1 MKHWKEPKKSG
12 QTRMVCSIETYDA
25 ASVRIRIKRQTEDEK
40 WIGTKTSQQND
51 RAECDLE

>member
-1 MKHWKEPKKSG
+1 
-12 QTRMVCSIETYDA
+12 MVWSIETYDA